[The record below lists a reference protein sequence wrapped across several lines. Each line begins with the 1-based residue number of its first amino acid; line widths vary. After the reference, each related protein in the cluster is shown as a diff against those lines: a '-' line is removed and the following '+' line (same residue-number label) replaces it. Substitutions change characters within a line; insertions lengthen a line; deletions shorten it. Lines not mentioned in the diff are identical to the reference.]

1 MTQYAWKAGS
11 DQYLCLLLCAGSTQE
26 ERPTGGLEN
35 SDWQQSGST
44 LRMSSLAEM
53 GVEVPGM
60 GEEVP
65 GPPSLHWF
73 PLATE
78 QLRLRALSDVLLYH
92 PTQG

>member
-1 MTQYAWKAGS
+1 
-11 DQYLCLLLCAGSTQE
+11 
-26 ERPTGGLEN
+26 
-35 SDWQQSGST
+35 
-44 LRMSSLAEM
+44 MSSLAEM
-53 GVEVPGM
+53 GEEVPGM

>member
-1 MTQYAWKAGS
+1 
-11 DQYLCLLLCAGSTQE
+11 
-26 ERPTGGLEN
+26 
-35 SDWQQSGST
+35 
-44 LRMSSLAEM
+44 MSSLAEM
-53 GVEVPGM
+53 GEEVPGMGEEVPGM

-65 GPPSLHWF
+65 GPSSLHWF